1 MAINMIKAINTVDEY
16 ISTFPLD
23 TQSKLQLMRQ
33 IIKDNAPE
41 AVETISYG
49 MPAYK
54 TDKKQLVYFGGYANH
69 IGFYAMPTSHEKF
82 KNKLSNYKH
91 GKGSVQFPLNQPL
104 PFELIAEII
113 RFKVALNNTIA
124 K

>member
-1 MAINMIKAINTVDEY
+1 MIKAINTVDEY